1 MAVPKKKVS
10 VSRKRTRL
18 NSIQHKMKNYTQCNK
33 CLNFIPLHRRC
44 SSRETCELD
53 AMSTN
58 IINKY
63 NTNFL

>member
-10 VSRKRTRL
+10 VSRKKIRL
-18 NSIQHKMKNYTQCNK
+18 NSIRYKMYNYTQCNK
-33 CLNFIPLHRRC
+33 CLNFIPLHRKC
-44 SSRETCELD
+44 SCERHSL
-53 AMSTN
+53 STN

>member
-10 VSRKRTRL
+10 VSRKKTRL
-18 NSIQHKMKNYTQCNK
+18 NAIRYKMHNYTQCNK

-44 SSRETCELD
+44 SSCELD
-53 AMSTN
+53 SMSTN

-63 NTNFL
+63 NANFL